1 MEIFVIDSNF
11 TIRMLGKYPDN
22 PIPKTGERINLGYTP
37 CVNVKD
43 ITYDYKNKQVYV
55 LIDGF
60 IVE

>member
-1 MEIFVIDSNF
+1 
-11 TIRMLGKYPDN
+11 MLGKYPDN